1 MGKIWT
7 DQRRLETWLAIELLA
22 CEAFAELGMIPPEA
36 AKEIREKATFDVHRV
51 DEIEKTTKHDV
62 IAFLTNVGESIGPL
76 SKHLHY
82 GLRLRTFSIPP
93 WRSF

>member
-22 CEAFAELGMIPPEA
+22 CEAFAELGMIPREA

-51 DEIEKTTKHDV
+51 MKLVATNTDAV
-62 IAFLTNVGESIGPL
+62 AFLTVWAS
-76 SKHLHY
+76 
-82 GLRLRTFSIPP
+82 RLVL
-93 WRSF
+93 